1 MFGDRAWPTRYAGY
15 PNVRLRLDDEGGT
28 LHEASKDQREIMFV
42 WPEVEKMERVR
53 VFGLTF
59 LGEAVR
65 ITLKEEMF
73 WGIPRRLLFFSRT
86 KGRTRDI
93 LGFAESRGVRVKRRA
108 RNMLRGALREE
119 NDVPQV
125 VSRRSADRPLA

>member
-1 MFGDRAWPTRYAGY
+1 VSNRSWTGGAYWNYRRRNPWFGDRAWLTRFAGY

-28 LHEASKDQREIMFV
+28 LHEAGREQPEIMFA
-42 WPEVEKMERVR
+42 WPEVEKVERVR
-53 VFGLTF
+53 VLGLPF

-86 KGRTRDI
+86 RARTREI
-93 LGFAESRGVRVKRRA
+93 LGFAESKGVQVKRRA
-108 RNMLRGALREE
+108 RNMVV
-119 NDVPQV
+119 VP
-125 VSRRSADRPLA
+125 